1 MASMRLLA
9 KLMRPVWSTI
19 ILASGLSSKKPWNWA
34 SLLSVAFASAS
45 QSVRYLPLAGLSGV
59 LNRPVVEIGV
69 FLFMKAQCSKST
81 SKFLG
86 SLTCPKRVSSV
97 VSVMS
102 ARCPLVLHKR
112 PNCCITANGER
123 GQQETNGIAA
133 NRLRSIGEC
142 TAESSPVIVVGYRA
156 LARNRRSPP
165 PAPFFLRR

>member
-1 MASMRLLA
+1 MRLLA

-123 GQQETNGIAA
+123 GQSRRFRAAKKTTN
-133 NRLRSIGEC
+133 L
-142 TAESSPVIVVGYRA
+142 SPSDHREVSHNLLQHSARFPPGYV
-156 LARNRRSPP
+156 RR
-165 PAPFFLRR
+165 